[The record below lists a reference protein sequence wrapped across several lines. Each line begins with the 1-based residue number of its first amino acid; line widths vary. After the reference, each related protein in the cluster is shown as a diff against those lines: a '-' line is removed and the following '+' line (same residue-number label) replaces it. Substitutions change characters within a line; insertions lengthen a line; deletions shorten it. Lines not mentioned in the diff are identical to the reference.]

1 MKSMARKSGEKKRRT
16 AGKRILTGIF
26 GCVLTTI
33 LFTGC
38 GSADSGATK
47 MTTDSMDIMNSNL
60 DYNAGAGV
68 YEEAAAPEYEMDYGA
83 DGSTKSSNGGILDDR
98 KLIQNVRLEVETKE
112 FEQLMTSLET
122 QVEDMGGYVESMETY
137 NGSSYSDYSG
147 SRYAQIT
154 FRVPRGQLNAF
165 LQTVSDISN
174 VVRRYENVEDVT
186 LSYVDMESRKNTL
199 RTEQSRLLEFLD
211 RAETVEEIITLE
223 ERLSEV
229 RYQLESMES
238 QLRTIDNLVDYSTV
252 EINVSEVR
260 ELTPVELEE
269 PSVWER
275 IGKGFMGSLRDI
287 GGDAQETLVWFVTH
301 IPYLVIWAL
310 VILVLVIC
318 GKKMRAKQL
327 RKKEA
332 REQEERA
339 RMQAREAKLQEWEA
353 GQDAGVKK

>member
-1 MKSMARKSGEKKRRT
+1 MESMARKSGDRVL
-16 AGKRILTGIF
+16 AAML
-26 GCVLTTI
+26 GCLLAAI

-38 GSADSGATK
+38 GSADGGAPK
-47 MTTDSMDIMNSNL
+47 MTTDSMDSMKSDLN
-60 DYNAGAGV
+60 YNAGGGV
-68 YEEAAAPEYEMDYGA
+68 YSEEAASDYDMDY
-83 DGSTKSSNGGILDDR
+83 STDISTESGTGGLLDDR

-122 QVEDMGGYVESMETY
+122 QVQEMGGYIESMETY

-154 FRVPRGQLNAF
+154 FRVPKGHLNGF

-186 LSYVDMESRKNTL
+186 LSYVDMESRRNTL

-211 RAETVEEIITLE
+211 RAETVEEIIALE

-275 IGKGFMGSLRDI
+275 IGKGFTGSLRDI
-287 GGDAQETLVWFVTH
+287 GGDAQETLIWFVTH
-301 IPYLVIWAL
+301 LPYLVIWAL
-310 VILVLVIC
+310 VILLLVIC

-332 REQEERA
+332 KEQEERA
-339 RMQAREAKLQEWEA
+339 RMQAREARLQEWEA
-353 GQDAGVKK
+353 GQDADVKK